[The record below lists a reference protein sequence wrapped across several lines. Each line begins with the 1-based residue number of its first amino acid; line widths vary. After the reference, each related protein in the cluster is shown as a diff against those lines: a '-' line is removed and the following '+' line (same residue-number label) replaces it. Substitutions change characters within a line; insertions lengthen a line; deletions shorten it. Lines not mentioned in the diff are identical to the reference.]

1 MTRDRDS
8 QGVFQ
13 LGYSTGYERACA
25 DWEEKIDEIK
35 ETIERKISDYD
46 DRDASEYEDCLAII
60 DAVLG
65 KED

>member
-13 LGYSTGYERACA
+13 LGYERACA

-35 ETIERKISDYD
+35 ETIKRKISDYD

-60 DAVLG
+60 DTVLG

>member
-13 LGYSTGYERACA
+13 LGYERACA

-35 ETIERKISDYD
+35 ETIKRKISDYD
-46 DRDASEYEDCLAII
+46 DRDASEYEGGL
-60 DAVLG
+60 VWVQ
-65 KED
+65 